1 MSQKFKKVLANPK
14 TSAILNNVLQGFG
27 LYVYPKV
34 VTMLMKDPDI
44 TDDAIFQELA
54 KDEKKTEDSFNKFK
68 LTGVTNLV
76 KYIITVK
83 PGSRIL
89 DFGGANCA
97 AAHNLAETYGIRKV
111 DVADVVDRVAPK
123 GVKFTKLE
131 VGKKL
136 PYMDGEFD
144 IVFCMMTLHHIK
156 DVEETIKELHRICN
170 KWLII
175 QEHDAVDG
183 YSDILDIVH
192 GMYIFVKNDD
202 DYEKLE
208 RFTDFVAW
216 YKSLTEWDA
225 LLKKYFSMRWMK
237 RTKSAQNNYFALYE
251 KN

>member
-1 MSQKFKKVLANPK
+1 MSQKFKKVIEHPK
-14 TSAILNNVLQGFG
+14 ENAILNNVLQSFG
-27 LYVYPKV
+27 LYVYPKI
-34 VTMLMKDPDI
+34 VTMLMKNPEI
-44 TDDAIFQELA
+44 TDDAIFRELA
-54 KDEKKTEDSFNKFK
+54 IDEKKSEDSFNKFK
-68 LTGVTNLV
+68 LTGVANLV
-76 KYIITVK
+76 KHIITIK
-83 PGSRIL
+83 PSTRIL
-89 DFGGANCA
+89 DFGGANCLA
-97 AAHNLAETYGIRKV
+97 ACNLAETYGVRKV

-136 PYMDGEFD
+136 PYTDREFD

-156 DVEETIKELHRICN
+156 DVEETIKELHRICG

-175 QEHDAVDG
+175 QEHDAIEG
-183 YSDILDIVH
+183 YADILDIVH
-192 GMYIFVKNDD
+192 GMYIFVKNDE

-208 RFTDFVAW
+208 NFTDFVAW
-216 YKSLTEWDA
+216 YRSMTEWDI